1 MRVLALDLSKRSAGW
16 AMWAV
21 GEERPASG
29 AWELG
34 SEYTSRPET
43 FVRLHQRMSEQTA
56 FGLPDAVFYEEP
68 IQAVQLQGHTNI
80 ETLKLVA
87 GLAAHAESWA
97 EAMGCRIIRGVNLAT
112 WRRHFLGKMPRA
124 TKTAELKGY
133 AVERCRQLGFRP
145 RVHDEAEAL
154 GILDYACETL
164 SILPPWR
171 ANEVLRPPLG
181 AVA

>member
-1 MRVLALDLSKRSAGW
+1 
-16 AMWAV
+16 MWAV

>member
-164 SILPPWR
+164 SILPP
-171 ANEVLRPPLG
+171 
-181 AVA
+181 